1 MNISELLARNAR
13 KFPEKT
19 AVIEGESAL
28 SYAEVNRM
36 VNRLASS
43 LARLGVGRG
52 EASAVC

>member
-43 LARLGVGRG
+43 LARLAVGRG